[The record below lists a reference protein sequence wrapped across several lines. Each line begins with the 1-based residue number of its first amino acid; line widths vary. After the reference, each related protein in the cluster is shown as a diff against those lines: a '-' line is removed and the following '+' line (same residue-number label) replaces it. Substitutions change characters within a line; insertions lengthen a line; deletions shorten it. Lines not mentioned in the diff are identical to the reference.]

1 MVNNRNFT
9 DYNYI
14 KTMRMFAAINPNR
27 LPSWPVTDIK
37 LLCAMAEVAHLG
49 PIPMGKWAEKINV
62 NPVKTG
68 QAMDRL
74 EKAKLAKRSR
84 SKTDRRVVLAEIT
97 DSGRG
102 IVEDWSK

>member
-1 MVNNRNFT
+1 
-9 DYNYI
+9 
-14 KTMRMFAAINPNR
+14 MRMFPAINPKR
-27 LPSWPVTDIK
+27 LPTDWPVTDIK

-49 PIPMGKWAEKINV
+49 PIPMGKWAEKINGH
-62 NPVKTG
+62 PVKTG

-84 SKTDRRVVLAEIT
+84 SKTDRRVVLAGIT
-97 DSGRG
+97 DIGRG